1 MPMPDTNQSAFDF
14 WEQIYRKSSA
24 ETNGKPSAVLADYVA
39 DRVPG
44 RALDLGCSKGDDA
57 VWLAGRGWTVT
68 AVDISSTVLGYA
80 QANARKHAVAD
91 RIDFRQMDL
100 AVDFPDQR
108 FDLVYAMFLE
118 TPIEFPR
125 AQVFRRAAA
134 AVELGGLLL
143 LVSHGSAAPWSWGD
157 PDRSFATARE
167 EIGQLDLDP
176 AEWDEIFVGS
186 TDREATGPGGQK
198 AIVADTIIAIS
209 RL

>member
-1 MPMPDTNQSAFDF
+1 MPMPDTNQSPFDF
-14 WEQIYRKSSA
+14 WEQIYQRSSP
-24 ETNGKPSAVLADYVA
+24 ETNGSPSAVLSSYAA
-39 DRVPG
+39 NRTPG

-57 VWLAGRGWTVT
+57 VWLARRGWIVT

-100 AVDFPDQR
+100 ALDFPDQR
-108 FDLVYAMFLE
+108 FDLVSAMFLE
-118 TPIEFPR
+118 TPMDFPR
-125 AQVFRRAAA
+125 AQVFRRAAG
-134 AVELGGLLL
+134 AVDRDGLLL

-157 PDRSFATARE
+157 PDRSFATARGE
-167 EIGQLDLDP
+167 LGQLDLDP

-186 TDREATGPGGQK
+186 IDREATGPGGQK
-198 AIVADTIIAIS
+198 AVVADTIIALS